1 MPESSQQS
9 QRNDLQRMKVL
20 VLIEILYMQ
29 KFKNIIGLVVFKM
42 RILWTPS
49 YVTSNSHPFEPV
61 FWDIS

>member
-42 RILWTPS
+42 RIL
-49 YVTSNSHPFEPV
+49 
-61 FWDIS
+61 